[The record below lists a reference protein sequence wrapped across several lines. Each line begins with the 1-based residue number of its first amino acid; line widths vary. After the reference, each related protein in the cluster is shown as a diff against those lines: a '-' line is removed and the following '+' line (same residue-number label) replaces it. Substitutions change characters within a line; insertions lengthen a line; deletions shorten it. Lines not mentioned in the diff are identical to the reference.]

1 MIVVWHCC
9 PFFKK
14 KLSSLFSS
22 KIFPHFSSRALQFG
36 MGKHVGDKLNEKL
49 VKWKPD
55 GSGISA
61 IRKFISDSCCNVYA
75 PASIVY
81 VQNAQNSDFG
91 TRAMQWPHPMDGK
104 DGRRGNGKDF
114 YFCFISLV
122 TLCLIAL
129 YQCSFRPFVTAYQK
143 TWQWKTNN

>member
-9 PFFKK
+9 PFL

-22 KIFPHFSSRALQFG
+22 KIFPHLSSRALQFG
-36 MGKHVGDKLNEKL
+36 MGKHVRDQLNEKL

-61 IRKFISDSCCNVYA
+61 IRKFISDSCYNVYA

-91 TRAMQWPHPMDGK
+91 TWAMQWPHPMDGQ
-104 DGRRGNGKDF
+104 DGRRRRETEKIFFFFG
-114 YFCFISLV
+114 FISLV
-122 TLCLIAL
+122 PLCLIAL
-129 YQCSFRPFVTAYQK
+129 YQCSFRPFVTAYQNMAMK
-143 TWQWKTNN
+143 NK